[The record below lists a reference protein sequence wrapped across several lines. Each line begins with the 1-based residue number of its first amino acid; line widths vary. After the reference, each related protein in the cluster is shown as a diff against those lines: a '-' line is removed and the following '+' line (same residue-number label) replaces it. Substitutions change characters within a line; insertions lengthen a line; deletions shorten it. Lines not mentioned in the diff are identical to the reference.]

1 MTMPGSDG
9 LRETIDE
16 AVGHFVHSPPIVDA
30 VERAVRAWEAKR
42 APLGEAAREV
52 VAPHTGQRAW
62 VAPADEERTF
72 ECRQS
77 AEPRLTWI
85 GPYQGLPLLQI
96 CEDCGSVVV
105 NEKAHIR
112 FHAILGDHGRAAAM
126 LLVTHIAPGVHDRY
140 DVKERFDAKRNENN
154 WSREAFA
161 EVVGESGSETE

>member
-62 VAPADEERTF
+62 VAPAPLHSDRPVGWRHPGCEGRSLRDDGSCRWPYCFDWTYSDAER
-72 ECRQS
+72 
-77 AEPRLTWI
+77 
-85 GPYQGLPLLQI
+85 
-96 CEDCGSVVV
+96 
-105 NEKAHIR
+105 
-112 FHAILGDHGRAAAM
+112 AI
-126 LLVTHIAPGVHDRY
+126 IDRT
-140 DVKERFDAKRNENN
+140 KQR
-154 WSREAFA
+154 REAP
-161 EVVGESGSETE
+161 